1 MSKEEPPKPWKGC
14 LAAILLICSGP
25 VLVVAYAFLTLQGNG
40 LDHRK
45 QDLADVLGKMGIT
58 LPLVGVVIGV
68 LCLWDMLK
76 RRKMGYKPPVAPPPL
91 PQPQS
96 EECSKQEE
104 EKIQPENED

>member
-76 RRKMGYKPPVAPPPL
+76 RRKMGYKPPVAPLPL

-104 EKIQPENED
+104 EIIQPENED